1 MLGWMIVFALIAIV
15 AAVTNLVAGPA
26 AESVS
31 MKLATMVFG
40 ALFFVCVITSLA
52 RGRA

>member
-1 MLGWMIVFALIAIV
+1 MLGWMMVFALMTILS
-15 AAVTNLVAGPA
+15 AVMNLVAGA
-26 AESVS
+26 AEPTS